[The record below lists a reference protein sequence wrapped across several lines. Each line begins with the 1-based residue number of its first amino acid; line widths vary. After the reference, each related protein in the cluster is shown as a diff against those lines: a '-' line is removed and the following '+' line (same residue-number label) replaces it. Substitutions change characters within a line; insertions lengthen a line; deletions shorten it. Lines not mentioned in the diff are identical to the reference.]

1 MPDNRVRGKMN
12 ELLER
17 INKTSCR
24 LLGLNAS
31 QDFTAR
37 IEAVDMHCH
46 LDFADD
52 ACAIAREAQRYG
64 IGFFS
69 GTVTPEGYERA
80 SMLLSGCKNVRVGLG
95 FHPWWI
101 TKASLV
107 ASKKEGSSLEHFI
120 SLAGQ
125 TSYINEIGL
134 DFSSRFSETKE
145 AQVKALKAILTC
157 VREGAVL
164 SLHSVKATDVV
175 LDLLEGA
182 ELFSSNSCIFH
193 WFSGSNSELRRAIK
207 LGCYFSV
214 GERFLSSKRGRE
226 YLKVIPVNQLLLE
239 TDLPA
244 QEHSNTTF
252 EELRSSLW
260 AAQDLL
266 LKKSN

>member
-101 TKASLV
+101 TEASL
-107 ASKKEGSSLEHFI
+107 AAPKEEGSSLEHFI

-145 AQVKALKAILTC
+145 VQVEALKVMLSC
-157 VREGAVL
+157 VCEGAVL

-175 LDLLEGA
+175 LDLLEEA
-182 ELFSSNSCIFH
+182 KLFSSNSCIFH

-207 LGCYFSV
+207 SGCYFSV

-260 AAQDLL
+260 TAQDLL

>member
-37 IEAVDMHCH
+37 IETVDMHCH

-101 TKASLV
+101 TEASL
-107 ASKKEGSSLEHFI
+107 AAPKEEGSSLEHFI

-145 AQVKALKAILTC
+145 VQVEALKVMLSC
-157 VREGAVL
+157 VCEGAVL

-175 LDLLEGA
+175 LDLLEGT
-182 ELFSSNSCIFH
+182 ELFSSNSCVFH

-252 EELRSSLW
+252 EELSSSLW